1 MITFIRY
8 VIGLKTAETQRKTVQ
23 VSSMSLTNFFFLIL
37 SMPSMQF
44 KRIRIDI
51 IARTWCF
58 NVSEHAFKLFI
69 AKNFAKYLQGKST
82 VYAFIICNII
92 EKLTVKYQV
101 RAINIMMSR
110 ILNAFKTQNSWQ
122 RMLTDCLCIKITI
135 MRSKSLQS
143 RCIIRYIICQIRS

>member
-51 IARTWCF
+51 IART
-58 NVSEHAFKLFI
+58 
-69 AKNFAKYLQGKST
+69 
-82 VYAFIICNII
+82 
-92 EKLTVKYQV
+92 
-101 RAINIMMSR
+101 
-110 ILNAFKTQNSWQ
+110 
-122 RMLTDCLCIKITI
+122 
-135 MRSKSLQS
+135 
-143 RCIIRYIICQIRS
+143 